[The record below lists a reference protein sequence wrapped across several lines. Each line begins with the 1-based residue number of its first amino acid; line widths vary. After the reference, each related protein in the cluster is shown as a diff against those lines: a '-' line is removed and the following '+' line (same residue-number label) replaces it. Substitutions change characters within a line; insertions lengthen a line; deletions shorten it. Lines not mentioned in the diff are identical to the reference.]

1 MDNAI
6 LKHDENMPTPAMDE
20 LVQYIEQGSKAH
32 RGGDEYVSCSP
43 SFALTLADPCELVA
57 QFACNLAQRRL

>member
-1 MDNAI
+1 
-6 LKHDENMPTPAMDE
+6 MDE

-43 SFALTLADPCELVA
+43 SFASTLADLCKLVA
-57 QFACNLAQRRL
+57 QFTRNIAQGRL